1 MDYQVPGTD
10 VNLPTAPS
18 VNSDLFPFSNLKVC
32 VVSTRSR
39 VLASNYPP
47 DWVENICKRIL
58 TIVTSTK
65 ED

>member
-1 MDYQVPGTD
+1 MDFQVTGTI
-10 VNLPTAPS
+10 VNLSTVPS
-18 VNSDLFPFSNLKVC
+18 ANSDFFPFLNQKVC
-32 VVSTRSR
+32 VVSTGSR
-39 VLASNYPP
+39 TLASNYTP

>member
-32 VVSTRSR
+32 VVSARSR
-39 VLASNYPP
+39 ALASNYPP

>member
-1 MDYQVPGTD
+1 MDYQVTGTF
-10 VNLPTAPS
+10 VNVSTAPS
-18 VNSDLFPFSNLKVC
+18 VDGDLFPFSNLKVW
-32 VVSTRSR
+32 VVSTRR
-39 VLASNYPP
+39 RTLASNYPP